1 MTPERNNFK
10 ELFREEELRFQAKQ
24 QREED
29 EIASGIWRALGF
41 FKLIGNVVDV
51 FIPKIFELIIAALG
65 GDVRKMDD
73 TQTFSVPPSQGPG
86 IDPRNI
92 EPSEPEED
100 DQPRGPE
107 ST

>member
-24 QREED
+24 QRQED
-29 EIASGIWRALGF
+29 DIASGIWRTLGF
-41 FKLIGNVVDV
+41 FKLMGQVVDI

-65 GDVRKMDD
+65 GDIRKMEEPP
-73 TQTFSVPPSQGPG
+73 TVSVPPSQGPG

-100 DQPRGPE
+100 DHPRGPE
-107 ST
+107 SI